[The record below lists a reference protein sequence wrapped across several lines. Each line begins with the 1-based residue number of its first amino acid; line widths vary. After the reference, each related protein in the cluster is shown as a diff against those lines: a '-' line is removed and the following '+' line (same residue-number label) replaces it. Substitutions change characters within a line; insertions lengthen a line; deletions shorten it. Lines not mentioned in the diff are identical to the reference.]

1 MTGLHNLPTDDDEV
15 ATRLAMKIAGVLHSF
30 LLPRVNC
37 QLRAVS
43 LRKAFASN
51 VPQQDNEEMK
61 EARKW
66 LSSFT
71 PDSIP
76 KQLWVLSF
84 ARSSGPGKCQH
95 TYIYWESVI
104 KCSV

>member
-1 MTGLHNLPTDDDEV
+1 MKMAA
-15 ATRLAMKIAGVLHSF
+15 ATSVLHRFF
-30 LLPRVNC
+30 LPGIRVNC
-37 QLRAVS
+37 GQFRLRAVA

-71 PDSIP
+71 LDSIP
-76 KQLWVLSF
+76 KQLYVLSF
-84 ARSSGPGKCQH
+84 ARSSGPGKLRYVS
-95 TYIYWESVI
+95 TVLYSFGGSI
-104 KCSV
+104 KMISLIRA

>member
-1 MTGLHNLPTDDDEV
+1 M
-15 ATRLAMKIAGVLHSF
+15 RIAAVTGVLHSF
-30 LLPRVNC
+30 LLPRVNLS
-37 QLRAVS
+37 QLQLHAVA

-51 VPQQDNEEMK
+51 APQQDNEEMR

-76 KQLWVLSF
+76 KQFWVLSF
-84 ARSSGPGKCQH
+84 ARSSGPGKLRYVP
-95 TYIYWESVI
+95 TYLYLLGGGI
-104 KCSV
+104 KMVSLIGAYN